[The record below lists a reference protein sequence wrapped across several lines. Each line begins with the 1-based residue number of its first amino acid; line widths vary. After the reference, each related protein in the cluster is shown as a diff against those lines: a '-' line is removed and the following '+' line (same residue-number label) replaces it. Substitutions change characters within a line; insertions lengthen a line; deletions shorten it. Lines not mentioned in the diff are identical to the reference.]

1 MEIRGINMKKD
12 NLKRL
17 GMLSLVVMMISSFFS
32 GLVLNVEATSVPK
45 SFTAK
50 SEKTLDGYIANYH
63 FGKKINSKG
72 GYVYCNDLHKGTPHG
87 EKMTLVG
94 EAPAGV
100 AYILENGYPSKNITG
115 NSDYDYYIT
124 QAAVWWYL
132 DDTTGS
138 SNLSNS
144 FKTNGSDPK
153 GLRKYIKNLVSEAK
167 KVKDYSTPSLT
178 VNSKSSTMKLSSDKK
193 YYESNDISVTG
204 KNLTGK
210 YTVTLDGAPQGT
222 QIVSSSAS
230 SEASS
235 FANNESFKIRIP
247 VEKAQSLKTSITVN
261 VKSKATTYK
270 AYEYKSSDTSV
281 QNVYG
286 KALYPTNTTL
296 SGKTTL
302 SLSTSKVSITKIDS
316 KTKAGL
322 AGAEFTLYD
331 NSGKKITSWTST
343 TKAHV
348 IQNLPNGT
356 YTLKET
362 KAPAGY
368 KISKEETKFTISD
381 SNRDITV
388 KVENTAYSKV
398 SIIKIDSKTKVALAG
413 AEFTLYDNSG
423 KKITSWTST
432 GKAHVIQNLANGTY
446 TLKETKAPAGYKIS
460 KEETKFTISDTNR
473 DITLKIENT
482 ALTKL
487 VNIVKIDKSTGQ
499 PLAGAHLVVKN
510 EQGEVIA
517 DFVST
522 EQPYTIKDLKDG
534 KYSVYEVEAPS
545 GYKKNEATYY
555 FTISDGNTVAS
566 VTVENEKEGEVVEVP
581 NTGSND
587 SVIPGVIGSI
597 ALLSGVGFAYKH
609 GKKQK

>member
-1 MEIRGINMKKD
+1 MKKD

-45 SFTAK
+45 AFTAK

-124 QAAVWWYL
+124 QSAVWWYL

-153 GLRKYIKNLVSEAK
+153 GLRKYIRKLVSEAK

-398 SIIKIDSKTKVALAG
+398 SIIKIDSKTKVVLAG

>member
-1 MEIRGINMKKD
+1 MKKD

-124 QAAVWWYL
+124 QSAVWWYL

-153 GLRKYIKNLVSEAK
+153 GLRKYIKKLVSEAK

-343 TKAHV
+343 TKAHI

>member
-1 MEIRGINMKKD
+1 MKKD
-12 NLKRL
+12 NFKRL
-17 GMLSLVVMMISSFFS
+17 GMLSLIIMMIGSFFS

-124 QAAVWWYL
+124 QSAVWWYL

-153 GLRKYIKNLVSEAK
+153 GLRKYIRKLVSEAK

-343 TKAHV
+343 TKAHI

>member
-1 MEIRGINMKKD
+1 MKKD

-124 QAAVWWYL
+124 QSAVWWYL

-153 GLRKYIKNLVSEAK
+153 GLRKYIRKLVSEAK

-566 VTVENEKEGEVVEVP
+566 VTVENEKKGEVVEVP

>member
-1 MEIRGINMKKD
+1 MKKD

-210 YTVTLDGAPQGT
+210 YAVTLDGAPQGT

-566 VTVENEKEGEVVEVP
+566 VTVENEKEGEVVKVP

>member
-1 MEIRGINMKKD
+1 MKKD
-12 NLKRL
+12 NFKRL
-17 GMLSLVVMMISSFFS
+17 GILSLIIMMIGSFFS

-124 QAAVWWYL
+124 QSAVWWYL

-153 GLRKYIKNLVSEAK
+153 GLRKYIRKLVSEAK

-398 SIIKIDSKTKVALAG
+398 SIIKIDSKTKVVLAG

>member
-1 MEIRGINMKKD
+1 MKKD

-63 FGKKINSKG
+63 FGKKINSNG

-94 EAPAGV
+94 EAPAGI

-460 KEETKFTISDTNR
+460 KKETKFTISDTNR

>member
-124 QAAVWWYL
+124 QSAVWWYL

-153 GLRKYIKNLVSEAK
+153 GLRKYIRKLVSEAK